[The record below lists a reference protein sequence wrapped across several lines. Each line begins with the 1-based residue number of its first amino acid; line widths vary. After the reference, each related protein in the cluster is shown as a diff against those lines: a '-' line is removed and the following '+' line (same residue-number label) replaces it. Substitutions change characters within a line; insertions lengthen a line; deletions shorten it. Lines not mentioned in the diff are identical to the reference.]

1 MTFQLNIFHLLG
13 ISHFLWSRV
22 DSEINW
28 TFLMNTYPTKD
39 YIFGSCVQKISY
51 YSIKI
56 TKKFQLLNPDII
68 WNHILRFFL
77 SLVTFIRIIDLV
89 FFFNPI
95 FSWIIRF
102 HAFRH
107 HWFIIIWLSFVVLS
121 SLDCVFTGAN
131 QKFRRNCVIVHTI
144 EINFFPLVSWTVHHH
159 HTRLNKNKQFICAMQ
174 ICFFTFCNCEWQS
187 MLHSSSK
194 GIETGG
200 SLKMTE
206 CEWMARASDGERWE

>member
-13 ISHFLWSRV
+13 ISHFSWCRV
-22 DSEINW
+22 NSEFNW
-28 TFLMNTYPTKD
+28 TFLMNTYPPKD
-39 YIFGSCVQKISY
+39 YIFGSCDQKISY

-77 SLVTFIRIIDLV
+77 SLVTFIRIIVLY

-95 FSWIIRF
+95 FSWMIRF
-102 HAFRH
+102 SCHSPSL
-107 HWFIIIWLSFVVLS
+107 IIIWLSFVVLS
-121 SLDCVFTGAN
+121 SLDCIFTGAN
-131 QKFRRNCVIVHTI
+131 QKFWRNCVIVHTI

-200 SLKMTE
+200 SLKMQTRQRVSG
-206 CEWMARASDGERWE
+206 WR